1 MELDL
6 LSLDSVVKFAD
17 AWNARMAPLHVL
29 INNAGIFAIGGL
41 QDYLLT
47 QSFGSWHTK
56 YQVSI
61 KHAF

>member
-29 INNAGIFAIGGL
+29 INNAGIFAIGGHTIFWV
-41 QDYLLT
+41 LT
-47 QSFGSWHTK
+47 
-56 YQVSI
+56 Y
-61 KHAF
+61 